1 MGIPSIVNSTDYRKR
16 GENMKRILSLTL
28 AFLMMFTAAWAETAD
43 TAETPEHT
51 IIEKKV
57 KMYLLNPETFI
68 TIPLLF
74 VDGAEDLPWVD
85 IEVWGQALNY
95 LQQEVYGEK
104 DFEVTYSCDGETA
117 QLTRENGY
125 IMLADFEEGT
135 LFFDDYNGFMHEP
148 GEITPLLDLIT
159 MTGFNADGQPELFQR
174 DANASFDR
182 YGEPVLLNLADY
194 NINMIHEGDL
204 YLVPLQ
210 TMGDF
215 TLAPN
220 ARVDVFYNGNEAFIA
235 SDKQMGTHGNYT
247 ALGEQYYSVQS
258 TNRSTALADYG
269 YNELCLV
276 LDSFYGLKQPHEI
289 DRFASLFWQISYDE
303 PLSSENAEDADLALY
318 AFLDYFL
325 NDGHTYFNS
334 YSWMAGD
341 QELAG
346 MDGSAMVALDE
357 QSRRYGAAREK
368 ILGDYSLYQEVGN
381 TAYITFDEFRSASA
395 SAYYDALEDG
405 DAPIDT
411 ISLIIYAHSRI
422 YREGSPIENVVIDLS
437 NNTGGSVNAAAFV
450 ISWFLGKAELSVKD
464 TFTGAMSTG
473 VYRAD
478 VNLDREFDLYDN
490 CSEKNLYCL
499 ISPVSFSC
507 GNSVPAAF
515 KASGKVTLLGRPSS
529 GGSCTVQFLS
539 TAWGT
544 SFDLSGSNRMSFTK
558 NGSFYDID
566 QGVEP
571 DFILSKP
578 ESFYD
583 RETLTSYIN
592 SLP

>member
-1 MGIPSIVNSTDYRKR
+1 
-16 GENMKRILSLTL
+16 MKRILSLIL
-28 AFLMMFTAAWAETAD
+28 AFLMMFTAAWAETAE
-43 TAETPEHT
+43 TAEAPKHT
-51 IIEKKV
+51 INEKKV
-57 KMYLLNPETFI
+57 KMYLLDPTISI
-68 TIPLLF
+68 TVPLQF
-74 VDGAEDLPWVD
+74 VDGVEDLPWVD
-85 IEVWGQALNY
+85 IEIWGQVLNY
-95 LQQEVYGEK
+95 LQQEVYSEK
-104 DFEVTYSCDGETA
+104 NFEVTYTCDGETA
-117 QLTRENGY
+117 QLTRENGCM
-125 IMLADFEEGT
+125 MLADFEEGT

-148 GEITPLLDLIT
+148 GEIMPLLDLVSI
-159 MTGFNADGQPELFQR
+159 TGFNADGQPELFQR

-182 YGEPVLLNLADY
+182 NGDPVLLDLADY
-194 NINMIHEGDL
+194 SIGMIHVDDL
-204 YLVPLQ
+204 YLIPLQ

-215 TLAPN
+215 TLATN
-220 ARVDVFYNGNEAFIA
+220 AKVDVFYNGNEAFIA

-247 ALGEQYYSVQS
+247 ALGEQYYSAQP

-289 DRFASLFWQISYDE
+289 DRFASLFWQIGYDE
-303 PLSSENAEDADLALY
+303 PLSSENAEDADLAFY

-346 MDGSAMVALDE
+346 MDGSAMVALKE
-357 QSRRYGAAREK
+357 QVNRYRAAREK
-368 ILGDYSLYQEVGN
+368 LLGDYSPYQEVGN
-381 TAYITFDEFRSASA
+381 TAYITFDEFENASP
-395 SAYYDALEDG
+395 SAYYAALEGG
-405 DAPIDT
+405 DAPVDT
-411 ISLIIYAHSRI
+411 ISLIIYAHNRI
-422 YREGSPIENVVIDLS
+422 YRENSPIENVVIDLS
-437 NNTGGSVNAAAFV
+437 NNTGGSVNAAVFV
-450 ISWFLGKAELSVKD
+450 ISWFLGKAEISVKD

-473 VYRAD
+473 VYQAD
-478 VNLDREFDLYDN
+478 VNLDRKFDLYDN

-499 ISPVSFSC
+499 ISPASFSC

-544 SFDLSGSNRMSFTK
+544 SFDISGSNRMSFTK
-558 NGSFYDID
+558 NGSFYAID

-571 DFILSKP
+571 DFVLSRP

-583 RETLTSYIN
+583 REKLTDYIN
-592 SLP
+592 QLP

>member
-1 MGIPSIVNSTDYRKR
+1 
-16 GENMKRILSLTL
+16 MKRVLPLVL
-28 AFLMMFTAAWAETAD
+28 AFMLLFTAVHAETAE
-43 TAETPEHT
+43 ASQTPEHT
-51 IIEKKV
+51 INSKKV
-57 KMYLLNPETFI
+57 TMYLLNMEIPI
-68 TIPLLF
+68 TLSLYF
-74 VDGAEDLPWVD
+74 VDGVEDMPWVD
-85 IEVWGQALNY
+85 IEVWGQVLNY
-95 LQQEVYGEK
+95 LQQEVYSEK
-104 DFEVTYSCDGETA
+104 NFEVTYTCDGETA
-117 QLTRENGY
+117 QLTRENGCM
-125 IMLADFEEGT
+125 MLADFEEGT

-148 GEITPLLDLIT
+148 GEIMPLLDLVSI
-159 MTGFNADGQPELFQR
+159 TGFNADGQPELFQR

-182 YGEPVLLNLADY
+182 NGDPVLLDLADY
-194 NINMIHEGDL
+194 SIGMIHVDDL
-204 YLVPLQ
+204 YLIPLQ

-215 TLAPN
+215 TLATN
-220 ARVDVFYNGNEAFIA
+220 AKVDVFYNGNEAFIA
-235 SDKQMGTHGNYT
+235 SDKQMGSHGNYT
-247 ALGEQYYSVQS
+247 ALGERYYSVQP

-289 DRFASLFWQISYDE
+289 DRFASLFWQIGYDE
-303 PLSSENAEDADLALY
+303 PLSSENAEDADLAFY

-346 MDGSAMVALDE
+346 MDGSAMVALKE
-357 QSRRYGAAREK
+357 QVNRYRAAREK
-368 ILGDYSLYQEVGN
+368 LLGDYSPYQEVGN
-381 TAYITFDEFRSASA
+381 TAYITFDEFENAPP
-395 SAYYDALEDG
+395 SAYYAALEGG
-405 DAPIDT
+405 DAPVDT
-411 ISLIIYAHSRI
+411 ISLIIYAHNRI
-422 YREGSPIENVVIDLS
+422 YRENSPIENVVIDLS
-437 NNTGGSVNAAAFV
+437 NNTGGSVNAAVFV
-450 ISWFLGKAELSVKD
+450 ISWFLGKAEISVKD

-473 VYRAD
+473 VYQAD
-478 VNLDREFDLYDN
+478 VNLDRKFDLYDN

-499 ISPVSFSC
+499 ISPASFSC

-544 SFDLSGSNRMSFTK
+544 SFDISGSNRMSFTK

-571 DFILSKP
+571 DFVLSRP

-583 RETLTSYIN
+583 REKLTNYIN
-592 SLP
+592 QLP

>member
-1 MGIPSIVNSTDYRKR
+1 
-16 GENMKRILSLTL
+16 MKRILALGL
-28 AFLMMFTAAWAETAD
+28 AFLMMFTAACAETAEP
-43 TAETPEHT
+43 TETPKYS
-51 IIEKKV
+51 INEKKV
-57 KMYLLNPETFI
+57 TMYLLNMENSVS
-68 TIPLLF
+68 IPLYF
-74 VDGAEDLPWVD
+74 VDGAEDMPWVD
-85 IEVWGQALNY
+85 IEIWGDLLNY
-95 LQQEVYGEK
+95 LQRDVYGEA
-104 DFEVTYSCDGETA
+104 DFELTYSCQGEKA

-148 GEITPLLDLIT
+148 GDMVPLLDLIS

-174 DANASFDR
+174 DTYASFDR
-182 YGEPVLLNLADY
+182 YGESVLLNLRDY
-194 NINMIHEGDL
+194 EIGMIHVDDL

-215 TLAPN
+215 TLATN
-220 ARVDVFYNGNEAFIA
+220 AKVDVFYNGKEAFIA
-235 SDKQMGTHGNYT
+235 NDKNMGTHGNYT
-247 ALGEQYYSVQS
+247 ALGERYYSVQP
-258 TNRSTALADYG
+258 TDRSAALADYG

-303 PLSSENAEDADLALY
+303 PLSSENAQDADLALY

-357 QSRRYGAAREK
+357 QSRRYRAAREK
-368 ILGDYSLYQEVGN
+368 LLGDYSPYQEVGN
-381 TAYITFDEFRSASA
+381 TAYITFDEFENAPA
-395 SAYYDALEDG
+395 HAYYDALEGG

-411 ISLIIYAHSRI
+411 IGLIIYAHSRI
-422 YREGSPIENVVIDLS
+422 YRENSPIENVVIDLS
-437 NNTGGSVNAAAFV
+437 ANTGGSVNAAAFV
-450 ISWFLGKAELSVKD
+450 ISWFLGQAEISVKD

-473 VYRAD
+473 VYRVD
-478 VNLDREFDLYDN
+478 VNLDREFDEYDN

-507 GNSVPAAF
+507 ANAVPAAF
-515 KASGKVTLLGRPSS
+515 KASGRVTLLGRPSS

-544 SFDLSGSNRMSFTK
+544 SFDISGSQRMSFLK

-583 RETLTSYIN
+583 REMLTDYIN
-592 SLP
+592 RLP

>member
-1 MGIPSIVNSTDYRKR
+1 
-16 GENMKRILSLTL
+16 MKRILSLIL
-28 AFLMMFTAAWAETAD
+28 AFLMMFTAAWAETAE
-43 TAETPEHT
+43 TAETPKHT
-51 IIEKKV
+51 INEKKV
-57 KMYLLNPETFI
+57 KMYLLDPTISI
-68 TIPLLF
+68 TVPLQF
-74 VDGAEDLPWVD
+74 VDGVEDLPWVD
-85 IEVWGQALNY
+85 IEIWGQVLNY
-95 LQQEVYGEK
+95 LQQEVYSEK
-104 DFEVTYSCDGETA
+104 NFEVTYTCDGETA
-117 QLTRENGY
+117 QLTRENGCM
-125 IMLADFEEGT
+125 MLADFEEGT

-148 GEITPLLDLIT
+148 GEIMPLLDLVSI
-159 MTGFNADGQPELFQR
+159 TGFNADGQPELFQR

-182 YGEPVLLNLADY
+182 NGDPVLLDLADY
-194 NINMIHEGDL
+194 SIGMIHVDDL
-204 YLVPLQ
+204 YLIPLQ

-215 TLAPN
+215 TLATN
-220 ARVDVFYNGNEAFIA
+220 AKVDVFYNGNEAFIA

-247 ALGEQYYSVQS
+247 ALGKRYYSVQP

-289 DRFASLFWQISYDE
+289 DRFASLFWQIGYDE
-303 PLSSENAEDADLALY
+303 PLSSENAEDADLAFY

-346 MDGSAMVALDE
+346 MDGSAMVALKE
-357 QSRRYGAAREK
+357 QVNRYRAAREK
-368 ILGDYSLYQEVGN
+368 LLGDYSPYQEVGN
-381 TAYITFDEFRSASA
+381 TAYITFDEFENASP
-395 SAYYDALEDG
+395 SAYYAALEGG
-405 DAPIDT
+405 DAPVDT
-411 ISLIIYAHSRI
+411 ISLIIYAHNRI
-422 YREGSPIENVVIDLS
+422 YRENSPIENVVIDLS
-437 NNTGGSVNAAAFV
+437 NNTGGSVNAAVFV
-450 ISWFLGKAELSVKD
+450 ISWFLGKAEISVKD

-473 VYRAD
+473 VYQAD
-478 VNLDREFDLYDN
+478 VNLDRKFDLYDN

-499 ISPVSFSC
+499 ISPASFSC

-544 SFDLSGSNRMSFTK
+544 SFDISGSNRMSFTK

-571 DFILSKP
+571 DFVLSRP

-583 RETLTSYIN
+583 REKLTDYIN
-592 SLP
+592 QLP

>member
-1 MGIPSIVNSTDYRKR
+1 
-16 GENMKRILSLTL
+16 MKRVLSLIF
-28 AFLMMFTAAWAETAD
+28 AFLLFFTAVHAETA
-43 TAETPEHT
+43 ETFQAPEHT
-51 IIEKKV
+51 INSKNV
-57 KMYLLNPETFI
+57 KMYLLNTEI
-68 TIPLLF
+68 SINLSLYF
-74 VDGAEDLPWVD
+74 VDGVEDMPWVD
-85 IEVWGQALNY
+85 LEVWAKALNY
-95 LQQEVYGEK
+95 LQQDVYDDKNFELTFSSQGEK
-104 DFEVTYSCDGETA
+104 A
-117 QLTRENGY
+117 WLTRENGY
-125 IMLADFEEGT
+125 RMLADFEEGT

-148 GEITPLLDLIT
+148 GDMVPLLDLIS

-174 DANASFDR
+174 DTYASFDR
-182 YGEPVLLNLADY
+182 YGESVLLNLRDY
-194 NINMIHEGDL
+194 EIGMIHVDDL

-215 TLAPN
+215 TLATN
-220 ARVDVFYNGNEAFIA
+220 AKVDVFYNGNEAFIA
-235 SDKQMGTHGNYT
+235 NDKNMGTHGNYT
-247 ALGEQYYSVQS
+247 ALGERYYSVQP
-258 TNRSTALADYG
+258 TDRSAALADYG

-289 DRFASLFWQISYDE
+289 DRFAPLLWQIGYDE
-303 PLSSENAEDADLALY
+303 PLSGESAEDADLAFYGL
-318 AFLDYFL
+318 LDYFL

-341 QELAG
+341 RELEG
-346 MDGSAMVALDE
+346 MDGSSTVALRDHIK
-357 QSRRYGAAREK
+357 RYRAAREK
-368 ILGDYSLYQEVGN
+368 LLGDYSPYQEVGN
-381 TAYITFDEFRSASA
+381 TAYITFDEFENAPA
-395 SAYYDALEDG
+395 HAYYDALEGG

-411 ISLIIYAHSRI
+411 IGLIIYAHSRI
-422 YREGSPIENVVIDLS
+422 YRENSPIENVVIDLS
-437 NNTGGSVNAAAFV
+437 ANTGGSVNAAAFV
-450 ISWFLGKAELSVKD
+450 ISWFLGQAEISVKD

-478 VNLDREFDLYDN
+478 VNLDREFDEYDN

-507 GNSVPAAF
+507 ANAVPAAF
-515 KASGKVTLLGRPSS
+515 KASGRVTLLGRPSS

-544 SFDLSGSNRMSFTK
+544 SFDISGSQRMSFLK

-571 DFILSKP
+571 DFVLSRQ

-583 RETLTSYIN
+583 RETLTNYIN
-592 SLP
+592 QLP

>member
-1 MGIPSIVNSTDYRKR
+1 
-16 GENMKRILSLTL
+16 MKRVLSLIF
-28 AFLMMFTAAWAETAD
+28 AFLLFFTAVHAETA
-43 TAETPEHT
+43 ETFQAPEHT
-51 IIEKKV
+51 INSKNV
-57 KMYLLNPETFI
+57 KMYLLNTEISI
-68 TIPLLF
+68 TLSLYF
-74 VDGAEDLPWVD
+74 VDGVEDMPWVD
-85 IEVWGQALNY
+85 LEVWAKALNY
-95 LQQEVYGEK
+95 LQQDVYDDKNFELTFSSQGEK
-104 DFEVTYSCDGETA
+104 A
-117 QLTRENGY
+117 WLTRENGY
-125 IMLADFEEGT
+125 RMLADFEEGT

-148 GEITPLLDLIT
+148 GDTVPLLDLIS
-159 MTGFNADGQPELFQR
+159 MTGFNANGQPELFQR
-174 DANASFDR
+174 DTYASFDR
-182 YGEPVLLNLADY
+182 YGESVLLNLRDY
-194 NINMIHEGDL
+194 EIGMIHVDDL

-215 TLAPN
+215 TLATN
-220 ARVDVFYNGNEAFIA
+220 AKVDVFYNGNEAFIA
-235 SDKQMGTHGNYT
+235 NDKNMGTHGNYT
-247 ALGEQYYSVQS
+247 ALGERYYSVQP
-258 TNRSTALADYG
+258 TDRSAALADYG

-289 DRFASLFWQISYDE
+289 DRFAPLLWQIGYDE
-303 PLSSENAEDADLALY
+303 PLSSENAQDADLAFY

-357 QSRRYGAAREK
+357 QSRRYRAAREK
-368 ILGDYSLYQEVGN
+368 LLGDYSPYQEVGN
-381 TAYITFDEFRSASA
+381 TAYITFDEFENAPA
-395 SAYYDALEDG
+395 HAYYDALEGG

-411 ISLIIYAHSRI
+411 IGLIIYAHSRI
-422 YREGSPIENVVIDLS
+422 YRENSPIENVVIDLS
-437 NNTGGSVNAAAFV
+437 ANTGGSVNAAAFV
-450 ISWFLGKAELSVKD
+450 ISWFLGQAEISVKD

-478 VNLDREFDLYDN
+478 VNLDREFDEYDN

-507 GNSVPAAF
+507 ANAVPAAF
-515 KASGKVTLLGRPSS
+515 KASGRVTLLGRPSS

-544 SFDLSGSNRMSFTK
+544 SFDISGSQRMSFLK

-571 DFILSKP
+571 DFVLSRP

-583 RETLTSYIN
+583 RETLTNYIN
-592 SLP
+592 QLP

>member
-1 MGIPSIVNSTDYRKR
+1 
-16 GENMKRILSLTL
+16 MKRILSLIL
-28 AFLMMFTAAWAETAD
+28 AFLMMFTAAWAETAE
-43 TAETPEHT
+43 TAEAPKHT
-51 IIEKKV
+51 INEKKV
-57 KMYLLNPETFI
+57 KMYLLDPTISI
-68 TIPLLF
+68 TVPLQF
-74 VDGAEDLPWVD
+74 VDDVEDLPWVD
-85 IEVWGQALNY
+85 IEIWGQVLNY
-95 LQQEVYGEK
+95 LQQEVYSEK
-104 DFEVTYSCDGETA
+104 NFEVTYTCDGETA
-117 QLTRENGY
+117 QLTRENGCM
-125 IMLADFEEGT
+125 MLADFEEGT

-148 GEITPLLDLIT
+148 GEIMPLLDLVSI
-159 MTGFNADGQPELFQR
+159 TGFNADGQPELFQR

-182 YGEPVLLNLADY
+182 NGDPVLLDLADY
-194 NINMIHEGDL
+194 SIGMIHVDDL
-204 YLVPLQ
+204 YLIPLQ

-215 TLAPN
+215 TLATN
-220 ARVDVFYNGNEAFIA
+220 AKVDVFYNGNEAFIA

-247 ALGEQYYSVQS
+247 ALGEQYYSAQP

-289 DRFASLFWQISYDE
+289 DRFASLFWQIGYDE
-303 PLSSENAEDADLALY
+303 PLSSENAEDADLAFY

-346 MDGSAMVALDE
+346 MDGSAMVALKE
-357 QSRRYGAAREK
+357 QVNRYRAAREK
-368 ILGDYSLYQEVGN
+368 LLGDYSPYQEVGN
-381 TAYITFDEFRSASA
+381 TAYITFDEFENASP
-395 SAYYDALEDG
+395 SAYYAALEGG
-405 DAPIDT
+405 DAPVDT
-411 ISLIIYAHSRI
+411 ISLIIYAHNRI
-422 YREGSPIENVVIDLS
+422 YRENSPIENVVIDLS
-437 NNTGGSVNAAAFV
+437 NNTGGSVNAAVFV
-450 ISWFLGKAELSVKD
+450 ISWFLGKAEISVKD

-473 VYRAD
+473 VYQAD
-478 VNLDREFDLYDN
+478 VNLDRKFDLYDN

-499 ISPVSFSC
+499 ISPASFSC

-544 SFDLSGSNRMSFTK
+544 SFDISGSNRMSFTK

-571 DFILSKP
+571 DFVLSRP

-583 RETLTSYIN
+583 REKLTDYIN
-592 SLP
+592 QLP

>member
-1 MGIPSIVNSTDYRKR
+1 MLRHFLGAA
-16 GENMKRILSLTL
+16 GEFL
-28 AFLMMFTAAWAETAD
+28 AFYHGGHEF
-43 TAETPEHT
+43 
-51 IIEKKV
+51 K
-57 KMYLLNPETFI
+57 
-68 TIPLLF
+68 
-74 VDGAEDLPWVD
+74 LPGGSSV
-85 IEVWGQALNY
+85 V
-95 LQQEVYGEK
+95 
-104 DFEVTYSCDGETA
+104 
-117 QLTRENGY
+117 
-125 IMLADFEEGT
+125 ADFEEGT

-148 GEITPLLDLIT
+148 GDMVPLLDLIS

-174 DANASFDR
+174 DTYASFDR
-182 YGEPVLLNLADY
+182 YGESVLLNLRDY
-194 NINMIHEGDL
+194 EIGMIHVDDL

-215 TLAPN
+215 TLATN
-220 ARVDVFYNGNEAFIA
+220 AKVDVFYNGNEAFIA
-235 SDKQMGTHGNYT
+235 NDKNMGTHGNYT
-247 ALGEQYYSVQS
+247 ALGERYYSVQP
-258 TNRSTALADYG
+258 TDRSAALADYG

-289 DRFASLFWQISYDE
+289 DRFAPLLWQIGYDE
-303 PLSSENAEDADLALY
+303 PLSGESAEDADLAFYGL
-318 AFLDYFL
+318 LDYFL

-341 QELAG
+341 RELEG
-346 MDGSAMVALDE
+346 MDGSSTVALRDHIK
-357 QSRRYGAAREK
+357 RYRAAREK
-368 ILGDYSLYQEVGN
+368 LLGDYSPYQEVGN
-381 TAYITFDEFRSASA
+381 TAYITFDEFENAPA
-395 SAYYDALEDG
+395 HAYYDALEGG

-411 ISLIIYAHSRI
+411 IGLIIYAHSRI
-422 YREGSPIENVVIDLS
+422 YRENSPIENVVIDLS
-437 NNTGGSVNAAAFV
+437 ANTGGSVNAAAFV
-450 ISWFLGKAELSVKD
+450 ISWFLGQAEISVKD

-478 VNLDREFDLYDN
+478 VNLDREFDEYDN

-507 GNSVPAAF
+507 ANAVPAAF
-515 KASGKVTLLGRPSS
+515 KASGRVTLLGRPSS

-544 SFDLSGSNRMSFTK
+544 SFDISGSQRMSFLK

-571 DFILSKP
+571 DFVLSRP

-583 RETLTSYIN
+583 RETLTNYIN
-592 SLP
+592 QLP

>member
-1 MGIPSIVNSTDYRKR
+1 
-16 GENMKRILSLTL
+16 MKRILSLIL
-28 AFLMMFTAAWAETAD
+28 AFLMMFTAAWAETAE
-43 TAETPEHT
+43 TAEAPKHT
-51 IIEKKV
+51 INEKKV
-57 KMYLLNPETFI
+57 KMYLLDPTISI
-68 TIPLLF
+68 TVPLQF
-74 VDGAEDLPWVD
+74 VDGVEDLPWVD
-85 IEVWGQALNY
+85 IEIWGQVLNY
-95 LQQEVYGEK
+95 LQQEVYSEK
-104 DFEVTYSCDGETA
+104 NFEVTYTCDGETA
-117 QLTRENGY
+117 QLTRENGCM
-125 IMLADFEEGT
+125 MLADFEEGT

-148 GEITPLLDLIT
+148 GEIMPLLDLVSI
-159 MTGFNADGQPELFQR
+159 TGFNADGQPELFQR

-182 YGEPVLLNLADY
+182 NGDPVLLDLADY
-194 NINMIHEGDL
+194 SIGMIHVDDL
-204 YLVPLQ
+204 YLIPLQ

-215 TLAPN
+215 TLATN
-220 ARVDVFYNGNEAFIA
+220 AKVDVFYNGNEAFIA

-247 ALGEQYYSVQS
+247 ALGEQYYSAQP

-289 DRFASLFWQISYDE
+289 DRFASLFWQIGYDE
-303 PLSSENAEDADLALY
+303 PLSSENAEDADLAFY

-346 MDGSAMVALDE
+346 MDGSAMVALKE
-357 QSRRYGAAREK
+357 QVNRYRAAREK
-368 ILGDYSLYQEVGN
+368 LLGDYSPYQEVGN
-381 TAYITFDEFRSASA
+381 TAYITFDEFENASP
-395 SAYYDALEDG
+395 SAYYAALEGG
-405 DAPIDT
+405 DAPVDT
-411 ISLIIYAHSRI
+411 ISLIIYAHNRI
-422 YREGSPIENVVIDLS
+422 YRENSPIENVVIDLS
-437 NNTGGSVNAAAFV
+437 NNTGGSVNAAVFV
-450 ISWFLGKAELSVKD
+450 ISWFLGKAEISVKD

-473 VYRAD
+473 VYQAD
-478 VNLDREFDLYDN
+478 VNLDRKFDLYDN

-499 ISPVSFSC
+499 ISPASFSC

-544 SFDLSGSNRMSFTK
+544 SFDISGSNRMSFTK

-571 DFILSKP
+571 DFVLSRP

-583 RETLTSYIN
+583 REKLTDYIN
-592 SLP
+592 QLP

>member
-1 MGIPSIVNSTDYRKR
+1 
-16 GENMKRILSLTL
+16 MKRILSLIL
-28 AFLMMFTAAWAETAD
+28 AFLMMFTAAWAETAE
-43 TAETPEHT
+43 TAEAPKHT
-51 IIEKKV
+51 INEKKV
-57 KMYLLNPETFI
+57 KMYLLDPTISI
-68 TIPLLF
+68 TVPLQF
-74 VDGAEDLPWVD
+74 VDGVEDLPWVD
-85 IEVWGQALNY
+85 IEIWGQVLNY
-95 LQQEVYGEK
+95 LQQEVYSEK
-104 DFEVTYSCDGETA
+104 NFEVTYTCDGETA
-117 QLTRENGY
+117 QLTRENGCM
-125 IMLADFEEGT
+125 MLADFEEGT

-148 GEITPLLDLIT
+148 GEIMPLLDLVSI
-159 MTGFNADGQPELFQR
+159 TGFNADGQPELFQR

-182 YGEPVLLNLADY
+182 NGDPVLLDLADY
-194 NINMIHEGDL
+194 SIGMIHVDDL
-204 YLVPLQ
+204 YLIPLQ

-215 TLAPN
+215 TLATN
-220 ARVDVFYNGNEAFIA
+220 AKVDVFYNGNEAFIA

-247 ALGEQYYSVQS
+247 ALGEQYYSAQP

-289 DRFASLFWQISYDE
+289 DRFASLFWQIGYDE
-303 PLSSENAEDADLALY
+303 PLSSENAEDADLAFY

-346 MDGSAMVALDE
+346 MDGSAMVALKE
-357 QSRRYGAAREK
+357 QVNRYRAAREK
-368 ILGDYSLYQEVGN
+368 LLGDYSPYQEVGN
-381 TAYITFDEFRSASA
+381 TAYITFDEFENASP
-395 SAYYDALEDG
+395 SAYYAALEGG
-405 DAPIDT
+405 DAPVDT
-411 ISLIIYAHSRI
+411 ISLIIYAHNRI
-422 YREGSPIENVVIDLS
+422 YRENSPIENVVIDLS
-437 NNTGGSVNAAAFV
+437 NNTGGSVNAAVFV
-450 ISWFLGKAELSVKD
+450 ISWFLGKAEISVKD

-473 VYRAD
+473 VYQAD
-478 VNLDREFDLYDN
+478 VNLDRKFDLYDN
-490 CSEKNLYCL
+490 CSAKNLYCL
-499 ISPVSFSC
+499 ISPASFSC

-544 SFDLSGSNRMSFTK
+544 SFDISGSNRMSFTK

-571 DFILSKP
+571 DFVLSRP

-583 RETLTSYIN
+583 REKLTDYIN
-592 SLP
+592 QLP